1 MKRKFI
7 AFLAALVSVI
17 GCTSL
22 SFSVSAGAILQ
33 DDEIIEDTTEVTTTT
48 TVNNITE
55 EEFNQRSE
63 QLQEQINEIYRL
75 FEENGYNIEGITG
88 NVEGLNGEVQG
99 LHTSLDNLY
108 SLIESLKTTSNNK
121 SSVSPT
127 AAPQT
132 TPPKKEPSIVTTT
145 VTAVHAEPQ
154 TEPNGYLIEKVEKT
168 PEKRDFITVTTRDG
182 HIFYIVIDYEGENK
196 NVYFLNTV
204 DTADLNRLLESGS
217 TAMTEAENIKKDETE
232 TKTEAAESEKET
244 DKSKMPKKKNS
255 NLILYIIGVIAVVV
269 FVFIA
274 KKKMSKGKKNDYD
287 DEIDNDEF
295 TEEEPEI
302 YIDESKEDDYDE

>member
-1 MKRKFI
+1 MKRKLI
-7 AFLAALVSVI
+7 AFLTAMISVI

-22 SFSVSAGAILQ
+22 SFPVSAGAILQ
-33 DDEIIEDTTEVTTTT
+33 DDEIIEDTTEVTTTPT
-48 TVNNITE
+48 TSNNITE

-88 NVEGLNGEVQG
+88 DVEGLNGEVQG

-108 SLIESLKTTSNNK
+108 SLIESLKTTNR
-121 SSVSPT
+121 SSS
-127 AAPQT
+127 AAPIASPQT
-132 TPPKKEPSIVTTT
+132 TPPKKEPSTVTTEAAT
-145 VTAVHAEPQ
+145 IHAEPN
-154 TEPNGYLIEKVEKT
+154 TEPNGYLVEKAEKT

-204 DTADLNRLLESGS
+204 DTADLKRLLESDS
-217 TAMTEAENIKKDETE
+217 TAKVEETSPKNESE
-232 TKTEAAESEKET
+232 TKTEAVKSVKET
-244 DKSKMPKKKNS
+244 DNGETTKKKNS
-255 NLILYIIGVIAVVV
+255 NLILYIIGVISVVV

-274 KKKMSKGKKNDYD
+274 KKKISKSKKNDYD
-287 DEIDNDEF
+287 DEIDSDDF
-295 TEEEPEI
+295 SEEEPEI
-302 YIDESKEDDYDE
+302 YIDESKEDDDE